1 MTLNKMKKPARH
13 GKSQREKGDRAE
25 RHIVDL
31 HKKIGVHAERVPL
44 SGATHYQ
51 GNGADVDVY
60 PWGKDNDPLVAEVK
74 ADQSMIPVKMVRALG
89 ENDLLFLK
97 PDRKEPYVFMPW
109 ETYRRL
115 VE

>member
-1 MTLNKMKKPARH
+1 MKRPRN
-13 GKSQREKGDRAE
+13 GKSQRQKGDRVE
-25 RHIVDL
+25 RAIVKL
-31 HKKIGVHAERVPL
+31 HKDIGVHAERVPL

-60 PWGKDNDPLVAEVK
+60 PFGKDNGPLVSEVK
-74 ADQSMIPVKMVRALG
+74 ADQSMIPIRMVRALG

-115 VE
+115 VG